1 MGNLGIVF
9 ALTGAALAAL
19 LAGIGSAIGVGIAG
33 EAAAGVITED
43 PNTVSYTHLMQ
54 KLKQFVMKMALLWIM
69 KSKAIFQNTEMMMT
83 EPMILLTTLST
94 HLWNIL
100 KEITLTAAEFLQLL
114 SLPDVY
120 KRQASSCPS
129 SRSPITS

>member
-1 MGNLGIVF
+1 
-9 ALTGAALAAL
+9 
-19 LAGIGSAIGVGIAG
+19 
-33 EAAAGVITED
+33 
-43 PNTVSYTHLMQ
+43 MQ

-114 SLPDVY
+114 SLPLLPMLY
-120 KRQASSCPS
+120 TERQPVPHRMEEKQDRHLLREQTQCTTETAMVLLHP
-129 SRSPITS
+129 